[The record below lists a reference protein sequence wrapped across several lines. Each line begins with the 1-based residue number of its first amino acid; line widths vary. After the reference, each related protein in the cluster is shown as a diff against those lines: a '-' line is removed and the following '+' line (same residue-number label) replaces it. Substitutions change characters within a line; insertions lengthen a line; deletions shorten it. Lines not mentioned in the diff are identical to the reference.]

1 MVWGGVA
8 APSQTATDRRQDVD
22 TQQITPHMDNPSSN
36 KGERLPAKLET
47 VEEAWDYIQAIDMS
61 LFRTKL
67 HEPRWG
73 RPIPQHVLDHA
84 IQDYQRFLF
93 LMRKYPGEPLSPT
106 LDIDL
111 IWHEHILDSMPYF
124 QDTARIFGHY
134 VHHEPGRTP
143 GERTPDL
150 EKSFLRTCELY
161 RKEFGEELQTF
172 FGNLSPAEGDDRLN
186 PQEP

>member
-1 MVWGGVA
+1 M
-8 APSQTATDRRQDVD
+8 D
-22 TQQITPHMDNPSSN
+22 TQQVARDTEKPRPD

-47 VEEAWDYIQAIDMS
+47 VEEAWDYIQAIDTS
-61 LFRTKL
+61 LFRSKL
-67 HEPRWG
+67 HKPPWG
-73 RPIPQHVLDHA
+73 RPVPEHVLNHA

-106 LDIDL
+106 TDIDL
-111 IWHEHILDSMPYF
+111 IWHEHILDSKPYF
-124 QDTARIFGHY
+124 QDTARIYGHY
-134 VHHEPGRTP
+134 LHHEPGRTP

-172 FGNLSPAEGDDRLN
+172 FANPPPPGD
-186 PQEP
+186 E